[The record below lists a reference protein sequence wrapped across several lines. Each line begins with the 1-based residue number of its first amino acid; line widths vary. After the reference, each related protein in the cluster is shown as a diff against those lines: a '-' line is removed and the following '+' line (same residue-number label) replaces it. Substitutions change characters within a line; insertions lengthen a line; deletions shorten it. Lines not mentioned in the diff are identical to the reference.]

1 MTEEKEGTIS
11 EREIEEEMKS
21 SYIDYAMSVIIG
33 RAIPDVRDGLKP
45 VHRRILYSMKEL
57 GVLHNTSYKKSA
69 RIVGDCMGKYHPHG
83 DAAIYDALTRMA
95 QPFSM
100 RYPFVDGHGNF
111 GSVDGDSPAAMRY
124 TEARLSKIAEEMLS
138 DIDKDTVDFI
148 DNFDGSLKE
157 PVVLPAKFPSLLV
170 NGSSGIAVGM
180 ATNIPPHNIKEA
192 CNAVI
197 AVIDNPE
204 ISFEEIMK
212 IIPAPDFPTGGVIIG
227 RSNIIK
233 AMRTGRGSLIVRGK
247 YTVEEDDKYRRFV
260 INEIPPFLNKATM
273 VEKIAE
279 AVMDK
284 RISGVRDIRD
294 ESNKDG
300 IRIVLELSN
309 STNIEVLKNQLCKH
323 SSFQT
328 TFGVNM
334 VAIVG
339 KRPVTLNIKGLLE
352 EFIKH
357 REEVITR
364 RTRFELNKAKQRA
377 EVLEGLLIA
386 LENLDEIIGLIK
398 KANNADEARKN
409 LKARF
414 PLTDLQTDSILK
426 MRLQSLTA
434 LERNKIKDEHSEILS
449 KIKEYETILS
459 DRKNI
464 LQIIKDEQLEMI
476 KEYGDERRTEI
487 VDDEEGIDIDYEE
500 LLDEE
505 DIVVLLT
512 NKGYIKRLPLTE
524 YKTQRR
530 GGKGIISTNTIQEDF
545 VKQIIYTTTHSYLL
559 LFTNKGRVY
568 WLKSYLVPEE
578 KRYSRGIPIINMLN
592 LSEKEEIS
600 VALTIKDIEKEGY
613 LVMATKKGYVK
624 KTKISNFSNPR
635 KGGIIALSLNNGD
648 NLVNV
653 VKTDGMQDIMLFTK
667 KGFAVRFNENKIRAS
682 GRTSIGV
689 RGIKLRDDD
698 EVISIANISSNERI
712 LSISQRGFGK
722 RTDVQEYRETNR
734 GGKGVINMKINKKT
748 GDVACVNAV
757 MPGDEIIIVTTKG
770 ITIRTRV
777 DEISEVGRHAM
788 GVRTIR
794 LDDDDEVKGLTII
807 SNLEEITRE
816 IKNNEE

>member
-1 MTEEKEGTIS
+1 
-11 EREIEEEMKS
+11 
-21 SYIDYAMSVIIG
+21 
-33 RAIPDVRDGLKP
+33 
-45 VHRRILYSMKEL
+45 
-57 GVLHNTSYKKSA
+57 
-69 RIVGDCMGKYHPHG
+69 
-83 DAAIYDALTRMA
+83 
-95 QPFSM
+95 
-100 RYPFVDGHGNF
+100 
-111 GSVDGDSPAAMRY
+111 
-124 TEARLSKIAEEMLS
+124 
-138 DIDKDTVDFI
+138 
-148 DNFDGSLKE
+148 
-157 PVVLPAKFPSLLV
+157 
-170 NGSSGIAVGM
+170 
-180 ATNIPPHNIKEA
+180 
-192 CNAVI
+192 
-197 AVIDNPE
+197 
-204 ISFEEIMK
+204 
-212 IIPAPDFPTGGVIIG
+212 
-227 RSNIIK
+227 
-233 AMRTGRGSLIVRGK
+233 
-247 YTVEEDDKYRRFV
+247 
-260 INEIPPFLNKATM
+260 
-273 VEKIAE
+273 
-279 AVMDK
+279 
-284 RISGVRDIRD
+284 
-294 ESNKDG
+294 
-300 IRIVLELSN
+300 
-309 STNIEVLKNQLCKH
+309 
-323 SSFQT
+323 
-328 TFGVNM
+328 M

-807 SNLEEITRE
+807 SNFEEITRE